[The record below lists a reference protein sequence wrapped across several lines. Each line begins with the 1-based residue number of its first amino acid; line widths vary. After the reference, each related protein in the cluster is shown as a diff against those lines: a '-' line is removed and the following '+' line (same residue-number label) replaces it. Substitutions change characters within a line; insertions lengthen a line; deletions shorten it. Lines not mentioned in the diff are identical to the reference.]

1 MPFPTPNLNRPD
13 KSLLIKRR
21 LYPKR
26 KGRLWKYPGT
36 TPSVTIRDYFF
47 KRQLLILLT
56 PAAALFSLFG
66 KYHPDWVENIYS
78 RKIYPIL
85 SQSIGYLSSL
95 VPFSL
100 AECVIV
106 GLILLGIYLT
116 AALIRR
122 LIRND
127 GNYPRS
133 WYIVRFLSTVLSI
146 ASVIYALFV
155 LNCGLN
161 YSRYPFTYYSGLTVR
176 DSTPQELAELCTELI
191 GEANALREQVQEDSA
206 GVTTL
211 SKPIYETAADART
224 AFDALSGGYVVLGG
238 HYAQP
243 KPVVMSRFMSQIQIT
258 GVFFPLTFEANIN
271 REAPEYT
278 IPATMCHE
286 LAHLRGF
293 MREDEANF
301 IGYLACRCSD
311 NSDFQYSGV
320 MLALVYS
327 MNSLY
332 GSDPEAYF
340 PLVQMYS
347 QGVAADFQ
355 YNNRY
360 WQQFEGPVA
369 EVSNIIN
376 DSYLKANF
384 QNDGVQSYGRMVD
397 LLLAD
402 YRKRH
407 ELV

>member
-1 MPFPTPNLNRPD
+1 MPFPIPTRNRTERPP
-13 KSLLIKRR
+13 SIKRR
-21 LYPKR
+21 LYPKQ
-26 KGRLWKYPGT
+26 KSRLWKYPGT
-36 TPSVTIRDYFF
+36 SPSVTIHDYFF

-56 PAAALFSLFG
+56 PAAVLLSFFG
-66 KYHPDWVENIYS
+66 KHHPDWVENVYS

-85 SQSIGYLSSL
+85 SQSIGFISSL
-95 VPFSL
+95 VPFSI
-100 AECVIV
+100 AECIIIALIV
-106 GLILLGIYLT
+106 LGIFLIT
-116 AALIRR
+116 ALVRR

-127 GNYPRS
+127 GDYPRS

-176 DSTPQELAELCTELI
+176 DSSSQELAELCTELI
-191 GEANALREQVQEDSA
+191 EEANLLRGQVQENSS
-206 GVTTL
+206 GITTL
-211 SKPIYETAADART
+211 SKPIYQTAADAKT
-224 AFDALSGGYVVLGG
+224 AFDVLSQGYLVLEGR
-238 HYAQP
+238 YAQP
-243 KPVVMSRFMSQIQIT
+243 KPVILSRFMSYTQIT
-258 GVFFPLTFEANIN
+258 GVFFPLTFEANVN

-301 IGYLACRCSD
+301 VGYLACRCSE
-311 NSDFQYSGV
+311 SPDFQYSGV

-340 PLVQMYS
+340 LLAQMYS
-347 QGVAADFQ
+347 QGVALGFQ
-355 YNNRY
+355 YNNWY
-360 WQQFEGPVA
+360 WQQFEGAVA
-369 EVSNIIN
+369 EVSNVIN